1 MANLKR
7 NFTAGKMNK
16 VVDERL
22 IPNGQYID
30 GLNIRMGSTEAAE
43 IGVIENTKG
52 NNQLTNIVYA
62 NEPLSETARCIG
74 AFEDGVNETIY
85 WFIHDDDFN
94 ASPTD
99 KLDLIISYNTKT
111 EITTYHVISI
121 NDGSGT
127 DTTLNFDP
135 RFLITGVDKVGD
147 LLFFTDNINQPR
159 RINVKKNYVDPIG
172 LVDGFSDEDILVIK
186 KPPVAAPSL
195 LLSTTGGEENFLE
208 ERFICFG
215 YRYRYEDNEYSA
227 TSQFTSPAFIPNNF
241 DFTQESYL
249 NEGMTNTFNTA
260 VITFNTG
267 GPLVKGIDLLF
278 KDANS
283 PVIKIIEKLTKED
296 NGYNDYQDASYTFK
310 NSKIFTILPEAEIL
324 RLYDNVPRL
333 SKAQTIMGNRLMYG
347 NYVEGYDLVDH
358 TGSPVRL
365 DFTVQQKNESLNES
379 EILGSLEERNYYI
392 QVGTD
397 VPDASAVF
405 DLTNLYPFDNGL
417 REGALI
423 SFSFEWEHYTWTG
436 SNPQPQDINQ
446 PPIQLSFSIQLTK
459 DYSSVY
465 EWVNSPEFVDL
476 IGTDTSQPIATIDNG
491 TTMTDVF
498 IQQFDDTISG
508 GPSGLLLIYDYGI
521 NTPQSQP
528 SVVGS
533 GIRAFSFPTSNL
545 IYFEFPAV
553 QYVDSNVSTE
563 IYTEYFSLKT
573 AEVSYIRA
581 GNSDSLHSNRGYEV
595 GMIYMDEYNRAT
607 TALVSQHNTQHVPCS
622 KSSTKN
628 SLQVTIPSSQI
639 APGWAT
645 RYKLAIKPDKET
657 YDTIFTNIYFTDP
670 DTSDTYFLLEG
681 ENSAKITDGQ
691 RLIVKADSRGPA
703 RSCIYATVLDKSAQ
717 AADFINPVDDDG
729 NELAALAGTYMK
741 IKADNFSVESSIDA
755 IVATGTKTDTA
766 TSGGGFPKLFF
777 RMVNG
782 DGSAGNPYTAWDI
795 PGGSR
800 IVLNF
805 TFTRV
810 GTGDGNQDCERR
822 IYTLEKTLVASQ
834 SYDSFYQWFEG
845 DNVQNVL
852 DQGIPDIG
860 GGGTVQNDYIGTV
873 TTPPGFTFDGP
884 PFPTTGVNYWCF
896 GNERSIETNSGVVT
910 EPITF
915 SMSGT
920 NSCNG
925 SGPKRD
931 SSISGSITVYRA
943 ENLLI
948 FESEPLDSAPDIWY
962 ESEKSFGIINTD
974 GFCFY
979 NISVASSETN
989 SIVIDY
995 LDDSLSPAQISIA
1008 PGTTEFAIVAKC
1020 GSPAIN
1026 STTPPLSPANV
1037 TGLNTPI
1044 SIPKGTHLGDVQ
1056 DQQLLNTPL
1065 PAIADTGFYNCYAF
1079 GNGCESYKIRDG
1091 VIGKDFTLGNRVTS
1105 TNSVDYKEVRR
1116 FADITYSGIYND
1128 ESNVNKLNEFNGGL
1142 LNFKP
1147 LEESFGPIQLLFA
1160 RETDVLTLQE
1170 DKISYVLSG
1179 KNLLSDAGTGN
1190 LLQSVP
1196 EVLGTQIAR
1205 IEEYGISFN
1214 PESFSQWGPDKY
1226 FSDAKRGAVLKLTGT
1241 SYSNDSLEV
1250 VSKLDMRSWFRDLF
1264 ITSFETQKLGGFDPY
1279 MNEYVLSSNT
1289 INIPVSTECVS
1300 CGVKQDIT
1308 FFEPYK
1314 QCFNFGSNIGDV
1326 DIKFTGVS
1334 ASSVFTVVITYNGQ
1348 TYSQTIV
1355 GTNGTITFPKDVV
1368 NVTDATIELIPGPG
1382 VTEPIT
1388 LTLGVPC
1395 PDAKVIT
1402 LIEVCVTTPNE
1413 GGLTTHN
1420 EHRFVDGSYTS
1431 PIQSTEVQFGLG
1443 SSQPVVSYYNS
1454 VTGYLGS
1461 GSIPTV
1467 GSNVTLAF
1475 NKFAQDTASFAP
1487 SNKFMW
1493 LVSSVNYPNTQAA
1506 VESLLNA
1513 AVPMSTN
1520 SAGAPD
1526 YYTGTFT
1533 MPPVQDGEYLYLIY
1547 DYRKPSLVDLC
1558 VGSSLINACCLCDL

>member
-7 NFTAGKMNK
+7 NFTSGKMNK

-22 IPNGQYID
+22 VPNGQYID
-30 GLNIRMGSTEAAE
+30 ALNIRMGSTESAE

-52 NNQLTNIVYA
+52 NEQLTNIVYA

-85 WFIHDDDFN
+85 WFIHDDDFYT
-94 ASPTD
+94 SPTN
-99 KLDLIISYNTKT
+99 KLDLIISFNTKT

-121 NDGSGT
+121 NDGLGIN
-127 DTTLNFDP
+127 TTLNFDP
-135 RFLITGVDKVGD
+135 KFLITGVDKVGE
-147 LLFFTDNINQPR
+147 LLFFTDNTNQPR
-159 RINVKKNYVDPIG
+159 RINIKKNYVDPVG

-186 KPPVAAPSL
+186 KPPAAAPKI
-195 LLSTTGGEENFLE
+195 LLSNTGGEENFLE
-208 ERFICFG
+208 ERFICFA
-215 YRYRYEDNEYSA
+215 YRYKYEENEYSA
-227 TSQFTSPAFIPNNF
+227 TSQFTTPAFIPNDF
-241 DFTQESYL
+241 DYTQKSYL
-249 NEGMTNTFNTA
+249 NEGMTNLYNTA
-260 VITFNTG
+260 RITFNTG

-296 NGYNDYQDASYTFK
+296 NGYTDYQDVGYVFK

-347 NYVEGYDLVDH
+347 NYVDGYDLIDH
-358 TGSPVRL
+358 KGNPVRL
-365 DFTVQQKNESLNES
+365 DFTIQQNNESLNDNTL
-379 EILGSLEERNYYI
+379 IGALQDRPYYI
-392 QVGTD
+392 DVGTN
-397 VPDASAVF
+397 VPKSRALF
-405 DLTNLYPFDNGL
+405 DLTNLYPYDNGL

-423 SFSFEWEHYTWTG
+423 TFSFEWVHNTWTG
-436 SNPQPQDINQ
+436 NSPKPTDINR

-459 DYSSVY
+459 DYDSVY
-465 EWVNSPEFVDL
+465 EWVTSPEFVDL
-476 IGTDTSQPIATIDNG
+476 MGTQTSQPMATVDNG
-491 TTMTDVF
+491 TTMTDAFV
-498 IQQFDDTISG
+498 QQFDDTLG
-508 GPSGLLLIYDYGI
+508 GLFKYDYGI
-521 NTPQSQP
+521 NSPQSQP
-528 SVVGS
+528 SVIGS
-533 GIRAFSFPTSNL
+533 GIWAVSFATSNL
-545 IYFEFPAV
+545 IYFNFPAV
-553 QYVDSNVSTE
+553 QYADSLTSPTN
-563 IYTEYFSLKT
+563 IYTEYFSLKL
-573 AEVSYIRA
+573 AEISYLRA
-581 GNSDSLHSNRGYEV
+581 GNSGSLHSNRGYEV
-595 GMIYMDEYNRAT
+595 GMIYMDDYNRAT

-622 KSSTKN
+622 RSDTKN
-628 SLQVTIPSSQI
+628 SLQITIPSSQI
-639 APGWAT
+639 APEWAT
-645 RYKLAIKPDKET
+645 RYKLAIKPDKES
-657 YDTIFTNIYFTDP
+657 YDTIFTNIYFIDP

-691 RLIVKADSRGPA
+691 RLIVKSDSRGPT
-703 RSCIYATVLDKSAQ
+703 RSCVYATVLEKDSKTK
-717 AADFINPVDDDG
+717 DFISPVDDDG
-729 NELAALAGTYMK
+729 NEIDALAGTYMK
-741 IKADNFSVESSIDA
+741 IKAEDFSVESSA
-755 IVATGTKTDTA
+755 NAVVTATESDNA
-766 TSGGGFPKLFF
+766 TSGGAYPKVFF
-777 RMVNG
+777 RTVYG
-782 DGSAGNPYTAWDI
+782 DGSTANPYKGVDI

-800 IVLNF
+800 IVF
-805 TFTRV
+805 DFKFRRV
-810 GTGDGNQDCERR
+810 GTGGGDQDCERR

-834 SYDSFYQWFEG
+834 DYESFYQWFEG

-852 DQGIPDIG
+852 DQGVREIG
-860 GGGTVQNDYIGTV
+860 DGGTVENIYLGTETV
-873 TTPPGFTFDGP
+873 QPFVGP
-884 PFPTTGVNYWCF
+884 PNPTTGKNYYVF
-896 GNERSIETNSGVVT
+896 GNERNVTTNSGIVI
-910 EPITF
+910 EPVTF

-925 SGPKRD
+925 SGSKRD
-931 SSISGSITVYRA
+931 SSISATITIYRA
-943 ENLLI
+943 ETLII
-948 FESEPLDSAPDIWY
+948 FESEPLDSSPDIWY
-962 ESEKSFGIINTD
+962 ESEKSFPIINTD

-995 LDDSLSPAQISIA
+995 LDESLSPAQTSIL
-1008 PGTTEFAIVAKC
+1008 PGTTDWAIVAKC

-1026 STTPPLSPANV
+1026 SSTPPLSPANV
-1037 TGLNTPI
+1037 TGLNSPL
-1044 SIPKGTHLGDVQ
+1044 SIPKGTHLGNVQ
-1056 DQQLLNTPL
+1056 NQELLNTPL
-1065 PAIADTGFYNCYAF
+1065 PAIADTGFYNCYTF
-1079 GNGCESYKIRDG
+1079 GNGCESYRVRDG
-1091 VIGKDFTLGNRVTS
+1091 VIGKDFSLGNRVTS
-1105 TNSVDYKEVRR
+1105 TNSVIYREVNR
-1116 FADITYSGIYND
+1116 FADITYSGVYND

-1196 EVLGTQIAR
+1196 EVLGTQVAR
-1205 IEEYGISFN
+1205 IENFGISFN

-1226 FSDAKRGAVLKLTGT
+1226 FSDAKRGAVLKLSGS

-1250 VSKLDMRSWFRDLF
+1250 VSQLDMRSWFRDLF

-1289 INIPVSTECVS
+1289 INIPMPSECVS
-1300 CGVKQDIT
+1300 CGVRQDIT
-1308 FFEPYK
+1308 FFEPYA
-1314 QCFNFGSNIGDV
+1314 QCFNFGSNIGNVDV
-1326 DIKFTGVS
+1326 TVGGVS
-1334 ASSVFTVVITYNGQ
+1334 AFSVFTVIITYNGM
-1348 TYSQTIV
+1348 TYGQTIV
-1355 GTNGTITFPKDVV
+1355 GGSGTITFPKDIV

-1382 VTEPIT
+1382 TTEPIT
-1388 LTLGVPC
+1388 LTLSVPC

-1402 LIEVCVTTPNE
+1402 LIEVCATTPNE

-1420 EHRFVDGSYTS
+1420 EHRFIDGSYTS

-1461 GSIPTV
+1461 GSIPTI

-1475 NKFAQDTASFAP
+1475 NKFSQDTASFAP
-1487 SNKFMW
+1487 AYKFMW

-1506 VESLLNA
+1506 VESLLNN

-1533 MPPVQDGEYLYLIY
+1533 MPPIQDGEYLYLVY
-1547 DYRKPSLVDLC
+1547 DYRKPTLVELC
-1558 VGSSLINACCLCDL
+1558 VNNNLLNACCLCDL

>member
-7 NFTAGKMNK
+7 NFTSGKMNK

-30 GLNIRMGSTEAAE
+30 ALNVRMGSTEAAE

-52 NNQLTNIVYA
+52 NKQLTNIVYA

-85 WFIHDDDFN
+85 WFIHDDNFN

-99 KLDLIISYNTKT
+99 KLDLIISFNTKT

-127 DTTLNFDP
+127 NTTLNFDP
-135 RFLITGVDKVGD
+135 KFLITGVNKVED
-147 LLFFTDNINQPR
+147 FLFFTDNINQPR
-159 RINVKKNYVDPIG
+159 RINVKKNYVDPVG
-172 LVDGFSDEDILVIK
+172 LVDGFTDEDILVIK

-249 NEGMTNTFNTA
+249 NEGMTNVYNTA

-296 NGYNDYQDASYTFK
+296 NGYNDYQEVSYTFK

-365 DFTVQQKNESLNES
+365 DFTVEQKNESLNES
-379 EILGSLEERNYYI
+379 ELLASLEERNYFI
-392 QVGTD
+392 QVGTN
-397 VPDASAVF
+397 VPDARAVF
-405 DLTNLYPFDNGL
+405 DLTNLYPYDNGL

-423 SFSFEWEHYTWTG
+423 SFSFSWEHYTWTG
-436 SNPQPQDINQ
+436 SNPQPQDTNK
-446 PPIQLSFSIQLTK
+446 PPILISFAIQLTK
-459 DYSSVY
+459 DYNSVY

-476 IGTDTSQPIATIDNG
+476 IGTDTSQPMATINNG

-498 IQQFDDTISG
+498 IQQFDDTIT
-508 GPSGLLLIYDYGI
+508 GPAGTLLKYDYGI
-521 NTPQSQP
+521 NTPQSLP
-528 SVVGS
+528 SAIGS
-533 GIRAFSFPTSNL
+533 GIRAYVPYQNNE
-545 IYFEFPAV
+545 IYFDFPAV
-553 QYVDSNVSTE
+553 QYADSLTSPTN

-573 AEVSYIRA
+573 AEISYIRA

-639 APGWAT
+639 APEWAT

-670 DTSDTYFLLEG
+670 ETNDTYFLLEG

-691 RLIVKADSRGPA
+691 RLIVKSDSRGPT
-703 RSCIYATVLDKSAQ
+703 RSCIYATVLEKSAQ
-717 AADFINPVDDDG
+717 AADFISPVDDDG
-729 NELAALAGTYMK
+729 TALAALAGTYMK
-741 IKADNFSVESSIDA
+741 IKADDFSVESSANA
-755 IVATGTKTDTA
+755 IVSSGTKIDTA
-766 TSGGGFPKLFF
+766 TTGDNFPKLFF
-777 RMVNG
+777 NQVFG

-800 IVLNF
+800 IVFNF

-810 GTGDGNQDCERR
+810 GAESGDADCERR
-822 IYTLEKTLVASQ
+822 NYTLEKTLVASQ

-852 DQGIPDIG
+852 DQGVADIG

-873 TTPPGFTFDGP
+873 TTSPFVGP
-884 PFPTTGVNYWCF
+884 PNPTTAVNYWCF
-896 GNERSIETNSGVVT
+896 GNETSVVTKSGTVT

-920 NSCNG
+920 NACNG
-925 SGPKRD
+925 AGKKRD
-931 SSISGSITVYRA
+931 SSISGSIVVYRA
-943 ENLLI
+943 ETLCI
-948 FESEPLDSAPDIWY
+948 FESEPLDSAPDVWY

-995 LDDSLSPAQISIA
+995 LDDSLLPAQISIA
-1008 PGTTEFAIVAKC
+1008 PGKTEFAIVAKC

-1065 PAIADTGFYNCYAF
+1065 PAITDTGFYNCYAF
-1079 GNGCESYKIRDG
+1079 GNGCESYRIRDG

-1205 IEEYGISFN
+1205 IEKFGISFN

-1226 FSDAKRGAVLKLTGT
+1226 FSDAKRGAVLKLSGT
-1241 SYSNDSLEV
+1241 SYNNDSLEV
-1250 VSKLDMRSWFRDLF
+1250 VSQMDMRSWFRDLF

-1279 MNEYVLSSNT
+1279 MNEYILSSNT
-1289 INIPVSTECVS
+1289 INIPIPTECVS

-1314 QCFNFGSNIGDV
+1314 QCFDFGSNIGDV
-1326 DIKFTGVS
+1326 DIKFKGVS
-1334 ASSVFTVVITYNGQ
+1334 SSSVFTVVVTYNGF

-1355 GTNGTITFPKDVV
+1355 GADGTITFPKDVV
-1368 NVTDATIELIPGPG
+1368 NVTDATIELVPGPG
-1382 VTEPIT
+1382 VTQPIT
-1388 LTLGVPC
+1388 LTLSVPC
-1395 PDAKVIT
+1395 PDGKVIT

-1431 PIQSTEVQFGLG
+1431 PIQSNEVQFGLG
-1443 SSQPVVSYYNS
+1443 SSQPVISYYNS

-1461 GSIPTV
+1461 GSIPTE

-1475 NKFAQDTASFAP
+1475 NKFAQDTATFAP

-1533 MPPVQDGEYLYLIY
+1533 MPTIQDGEYLYFIY
-1547 DYRKPSLVDLC
+1547 DYRKPTSIDLC
-1558 VGSSLINACCLCDL
+1558 VGDSLLNACCVCDL